1 MEKRENSP
9 KKPSNGFS
17 CFCGRSKSSTSSNG
31 MDGMNKNSRRKRERR
46 NAKESDESQCG
57 SSEGSFYSV
66 VDTDEDVSK
75 YIGGRRAVPGKT
87 FRMGE
92 SVRRNSGS
100 SQDMTTFSVCDN
112 GRFKVRIGPDY
123 PHNGLK
129 APSLSALY
137 ESVGVDVLRG
147 NRILSNV
154 APHLMFPPVPEYYDP
169 ACKLPALLIV
179 NTQLPLAMPS
189 LFTASENDPGWSCVG
204 YFMIKKET
212 VDWVLN
218 KQSTSTSPPPP
229 AIQVFQRLL
238 AKGFSERVLALKAIG
253 MIHDI
258 EDQDLPMMNILQ
270 KYNGKPVLVTASSTF
285 HFGESPYPYLEID
298 YNVRKWSLL
307 ARTTLVQIGDK
318 LKNLTCHIG
327 YLVEATEDDDLPERM
342 LGVVTVHNIS
352 VENARLVDFEDE

>member
-1 MEKRENSP
+1 MEKREKSP

-17 CFCGRSKSSTSSNG
+17 CFCSRTKSSTSSDCVG
-31 MDGMNKNSRRKRERR
+31 KMNKNSRRKRERR
-46 NAKESDESQCG
+46 DAKDSDDSQCG
-57 SSEGSFYSV
+57 SSDESFYSV
-66 VDTDEDVSK
+66 DDTDEDHSK
-75 YIGGRRAVPGKT
+75 YIGGPRAVPGKT

-92 SVRRNSGS
+92 SVRRNAGS
-100 SQDMTTFSVCDN
+100 SLDFTTFSMCDN
-112 GRFKVRIGPDY
+112 GRFNVRIGPDY
-123 PHNGLK
+123 PRNGMK

-137 ESVGVDVLRG
+137 EAVGVDVLRG

-154 APHLMFPPVPEYYDP
+154 APHLMFPPVPDYYDP
-169 ACKLPALLIV
+169 ACKLPALLVV
-179 NTQLPLAMPS
+179 NTQLPLALPS

-218 KQSTSTSPPPP
+218 SQSSTTQPPP
-229 AIQVFQRLL
+229 AIQVFHRLL
-238 AKGFSERVLALKAIG
+238 GKGFSERSLALKAIG
-253 MIHDI
+253 MIHNI

-318 LKNLTCHIG
+318 LKNLSCHIG
-327 YLVEATEDDDLPERM
+327 YLVEATEDEDLPERM

-352 VENARLVDFEDE
+352 VENARWVDFEDE